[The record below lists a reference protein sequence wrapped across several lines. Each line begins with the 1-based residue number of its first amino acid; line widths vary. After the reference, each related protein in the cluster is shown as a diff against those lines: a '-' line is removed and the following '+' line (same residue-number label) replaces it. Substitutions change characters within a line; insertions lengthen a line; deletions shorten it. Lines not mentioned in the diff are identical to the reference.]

1 MRQSRIVIVLLG
13 LLAGA
18 AAMGLEKPQ
27 YTVLSA
33 TSDYELRQYAPY
45 LVAATR
51 VRADFEAAG
60 DEGFRR
66 LLRYISGH
74 NQASSKIA
82 MTAPVGQTRGQKIA
96 MTAPVSQRPEDDAW
110 LVTFMMPS
118 QLTLQALPR
127 PRDERVRL
135 EQVPGRLMAAL
146 RYSGRWTEKR
156 YQRHLSRLQTAL
168 ADAGL
173 SVVGEPELARYDPP
187 FMPWPFR
194 RNEVLIPVAPVEPAR
209 AASL

>member
-1 MRQSRIVIVLLG
+1 MRQSRIIILLLG
-13 LLAGA
+13 VLTGA
-18 AAMGLEKPQ
+18 AAMALEKPQ

-33 TSDYELRQYAPY
+33 TSDYELRQYQPFV
-45 LVAATR
+45 VAATR

-60 DEGFRR
+60 NEGFRR

-74 NQASSKIA
+74 NQASDKIA

-96 MTAPVSQRPEDDAW
+96 MTAPVNQRAEDGEW

-118 QLTLQALPR
+118 QFTLAGLPH
-127 PRDERVRL
+127 PRDERVSL
-135 EQVPGRLMAAL
+135 QQVPGRLMASL

-156 YQRHLSRLQTAL
+156 YERYLSRLQTAL

-173 SVVGEPELARYDPP
+173 SIVGEPELARYDPP

-194 RNEVLIPVAPVEPAR
+194 RNEVLIPVAPLESAR